1 MKRFFTL
8 GFLLMLFFTVRVWA
22 AVPTG
27 YYDAADAKNTNQ
39 LRLAL
44 KEIIT
49 QGFSGVSYT
58 GLWTAYA
65 DTDINPATGK
75 IWDMYSDCSFTLNI
89 DQCGRYLEE
98 CNCNQNY
105 TKECDCYNREHTTPA
120 SWFSDASPMYSD
132 LFNVYPTDGWVNNKR
147 GNLPYGVVGSASYTS
162 NNGSKVGSSGFS
174 GYSGTVFEPIDEY
187 KGDFARTVLYMA
199 TCYADN
205 ISTWISSNSGST
217 EVEVVY
223 HATNGLTPYAIDL
236 FLTWSR
242 NDPVSQKEINRNE
255 AVYLKQNNRNPF
267 IDFPGLEEYIWGN
280 KTAQLFYVNQEPEP
294 PVNQPEIILT
304 GKIVN
309 TGQSIDF
316 GTVSNAVQKTFRIK
330 TNAIQGDL
338 TVGVTGSMY
347 AVSAN
352 TISQVSAELGYNLTV
367 TFNPA
372 TSGQHTGKITISGG
386 GLPNAFEL
394 NLTGKK

>member
-1 MKRFFTL
+1 MRRFFVFS
-8 GFLLMLFFTVRVWA
+8 FLLILFFTVRVFA

-49 QGFSGVSYT
+49 QGFSGVSYS

-75 IWDMYSDCSFTLNI
+75 IWDMYSDCTFTLGSN
-89 DQCGRYLEE
+89 QCGTYSSE
-98 CNCNQNY
+98 CN
-105 TKECDCYNREHTTPA
+105 CYNREHTTPA

-147 GNLPYGVVGSASYTS
+147 GNLPYGVVGSATYTS
-162 NNGSKVGSSGFS
+162 DNGSKVGSSGFS

-199 TCYADN
+199 TRYADN
-205 ISTWISSNSGST
+205 ISTWIAANSGST
-217 EVEVVY
+217 DVEIVY
-223 HATNGLTPYAIDL
+223 HTANGLTSYAIDL

-280 KTAQLFYVNQEPEP
+280 KTSQLFYVNQEPEP

-304 GKIVN
+304 GNVVN
-309 TGQSIDF
+309 TGQIINF
-316 GTVSNAVQKTFRIK
+316 GTVSNAVQKSFRIK
-330 TNAIQGDL
+330 TNSIQGDL
-338 TVGVTGSMY
+338 TVNVTGSMY
-347 AVSAN
+347 SVSEN
-352 TISQVSAELGYNLTV
+352 IISQTSAERGYNLTV
-367 TFNPA
+367 TFNPT
-372 TSGQHTGKITISGG
+372 TSGEHTGKVTISGG
-386 GLPNAFEL
+386 GLPNAFEI
-394 NLTGKK
+394 NFTGKK

>member
-1 MKRFFTL
+1 MRRFFTL
-8 GFLLMLFFTVRVWA
+8 GFLLILFFTVRVLA

-44 KEIIT
+44 KEITT

-75 IWDMYSDCSFTLNI
+75 IWDMYSDCSFTLSTS
-89 DQCGRYLEE
+89 QCG
-98 CNCNQNY
+98 NY
-105 TKECDCYNREHTTPA
+105 SSECDCYNREHTTPA

-132 LFNVYPTDGWVNNKR
+132 LFNVYPTDGKVNGIR
-147 GNLPYGVVGSASYTS
+147 GNLPYGEVGSPDYTS
-162 NNGSKVGSSGFS
+162 YNGSKRGSSDFP

-199 TCYADN
+199 TRYADN

-280 KTAQLFYVNQEPEP
+280 KTSELFYVNQEPEP

-309 TGQSIDF
+309 TGQTIDF
-316 GTVSNAVQKTFRIK
+316 GTVGNAVQKSFRIK
-330 TNAIQGDL
+330 TNSIQGDL
-338 TVGVTGSMY
+338 TVSVTGSMY
-347 AVSAN
+347 TVSTN
-352 TISQVSAELGYNLTV
+352 TILQASAENGYNLTI
-367 TFNPA
+367 TFNP
-372 TSGQHTGKITISGG
+372 TVSGDHTGKVTISGG
-386 GLPNAFEL
+386 GLPSAFEF
-394 NLTGKK
+394 NLIGRK

>member
-1 MKRFFTL
+1 MKRFFAL
-8 GFLLMLFFTVRVWA
+8 GFLLMLLFAVRVWA
-22 AVPTG
+22 AIPTG

-49 QGFSGVSYT
+49 QGFIGVSYT

-75 IWDMYSDCSFTLNI
+75 IWDMYSDCTFTLGSN
-89 DQCGRYLEE
+89 QCGSYSSE
-98 CNCNQNY
+98 CG
-105 TKECDCYNREHTTPA
+105 CYNREHTTPA
-120 SWFSDASPMYSD
+120 SWFGGENKYPMYSD

-147 GNLPYGVVGSASYTS
+147 SNFPYGEVAVAEYTS
-162 NNGSKVGSSGFS
+162 NNGSKLGNSNFS
-174 GYSGTVFEPIDEY
+174 GYSGKVFEPIDEY

-199 TCYADN
+199 TRYADD
-205 ISTWISSNSGST
+205 ISTWIFNYSVDT
-217 EVEVVY
+217 DVEIVY
-223 HATNGLTPYAIDL
+223 HTANGLTPYAIDL

-255 AVYLKQNNRNPF
+255 AVYVKQNNRNPF

-280 KTAQLFYVNQEPEP
+280 KTAQLFYVHQEPEP

-330 TNAIQGDL
+330 TNSIQGDL

-352 TISQVSAELGYNLTV
+352 TISQVSAEFGYNLTV
-367 TFNPA
+367 TFNPT

-394 NLTGKK
+394 NLTGRK

>member
-1 MKRFFTL
+1 MKRFFAL
-8 GFLLMLFFTVRVWA
+8 GFLLMLLFAVRVWA
-22 AVPTG
+22 AIPTG

-44 KEIIT
+44 KSIIS
-49 QGFSGVSYT
+49 QGYSQVSYD
-58 GLWTAYA
+58 GLWSAYA
-65 DTDINPATGK
+65 NTDINPVTGN
-75 IWDMYSDCSFTLNI
+75 IWDMYSDCTFTLSTN
-89 DQCGRYLEE
+89 QCG
-98 CNCNQNY
+98 NY
-105 TKECDCYNREHTTPA
+105 SKECDCYNREHTTPR
-120 SWFSDASPMYSD
+120 SWFGGAVAPMNSDM
-132 LFNVYPTDGWVNNKR
+132 FNVYPTDGKVNGMR
-147 GNLPYGVVGSASYTS
+147 DSYPYGEVGVADYTS
-162 NNGSKVGSSGFS
+162 YNGSKRGSSNFP

-187 KGDFARTVLYMA
+187 KGDFARAVLYMA
-199 TCYADN
+199 TRYADD
-205 ISTWISSNSGST
+205 ISTWISNYSVDT
-217 EVEVVY
+217 DVEIVY
-223 HATNGLTPYAIDL
+223 HTANGLTPYAIDL

-255 AVYLKQNNRNPF
+255 AVYVKQNNRNPF

-330 TNAIQGDL
+330 TNSIQGDL

-352 TISQVSAELGYNLTV
+352 TISQVSAEFGYNLTV
-367 TFNPA
+367 TFNPT

-394 NLTGKK
+394 NLTGRK

>member
-1 MKRFFTL
+1 MRRFFVFS
-8 GFLLMLFFTVRVWA
+8 FLLILFFTVRVFA

-49 QGFSGVSYT
+49 QGFSGVSYS

-75 IWDMYSDCSFTLNI
+75 IWDMYSDCTFTLGSN
-89 DQCGRYLEE
+89 QCGTYSSE
-98 CNCNQNY
+98 CN
-105 TKECDCYNREHTTPA
+105 CYNREHTTPA

-147 GNLPYGVVGSASYTS
+147 GNLPYGVVGSATYTS
-162 NNGSKVGSSGFS
+162 DNGSKVGSSGFS

-199 TCYADN
+199 TRYADN
-205 ISTWISSNSGST
+205 ISTWITANSGST
-217 EVEVVY
+217 DVEIVY
-223 HATNGLTPYAIDL
+223 HTANGLTSYAIDL

-280 KTAQLFYVNQEPEP
+280 KTSQLFYVNQEPEP

-304 GKIVN
+304 GNVVN
-309 TGQSIDF
+309 TGQIINF
-316 GTVSNAVQKTFRIK
+316 GTVSNAVQKSFRIK
-330 TNAIQGDL
+330 TNSIQGDL
-338 TVGVTGSMY
+338 TVNVTGSMY
-347 AVSAN
+347 SVSEN
-352 TISQVSAELGYNLTV
+352 IISQTSAERGYNLTV
-367 TFNPA
+367 TFNPT
-372 TSGQHTGKITISGG
+372 TSGEHTGKVTISGG

-394 NLTGKK
+394 NFTGKK